1 MLVIIGS
8 GHAGYSLAREWRK
21 LDAATPLVILTN
33 EDGASYYKPD
43 LSKAFAAG
51 KDAAGLVKADAAAM
65 ARELSADIRTGVE
78 VTRIDAA
85 GKAVYV
91 GDEAIPYA
99 QLVLAVG
106 AEPIRLPLAGDAA
119 SRVLSVND
127 RQDYA
132 LLRDRLSPGCRV
144 LILGAGLIGC
154 EFANDLSAAG
164 FKVTIADIAAWP
176 LARFVP
182 EPLGRALQG
191 ALAGIGANWKLGAA
205 ATAVNSTGQGMR
217 VAFADASVLEADV
230 VISAVG
236 LRPNVA
242 LAQAA
247 GIRCN
252 AGIVLDG
259 HLQTSAPG
267 VYALGDCTEIAG
279 RPMPFI
285 LPIGH
290 AARALAPTLAG
301 TPTRANFPAM
311 PTPVKTPA
319 CPAVVCPP
327 PAVEG
332 KWTVT
337 GDAPDLEAVFAD
349 AGGTPLGFALT
360 GKATARRGALA
371 ALLPPVVTPALGAIG

>member
-8 GHAGYSLAREWRK
+8 GHAGYTLAREWRK
-21 LDAATPLVILTN
+21 SDSATPLVMLTN
-33 EDGASYYKPD
+33 EDGANYYKPD

-65 ARELSADIRTGVE
+65 ARELTADIRTGVE
-78 VTRIDAA
+78 VTRIDVAQ
-85 GKAVYV
+85 KTVYL
-91 GDEAIPYA
+91 GDEAIAYSK
-99 QLVLAVG
+99 LVLAVG
-106 AEPIRLPLAGDAA
+106 AEPIRLPLSGDAA
-119 SRVLSVND
+119 ARVLSVND

-132 LLRDRLSPGCRV
+132 VLRERLAPGCRV

-164 FKVTIADIAAWP
+164 FRVTVADIAAWP

-182 EPLGRALQG
+182 EQLGRTLQG
-191 ALAGIGANWKLGAA
+191 ALAGIGVAWKLGASA
-205 ATAVNSTGQGMR
+205 AAVSSSAQG
-217 VAFADASVLEADV
+217 VGVTFADGSLVEADV
-230 VISAVG
+230 VLSAVG

-252 AGIVLDG
+252 AGIVVDG

-267 VYALGDCTEIAG
+267 VYALGDCIEIAG

-285 LPIGH
+285 LPIGN

-311 PTPVKTPA
+311 PTPVKTPV

-332 KWTVT
+332 TWSVT
-337 GDAPDLEAVFAD
+337 GEAPDLEAVYVD
-349 AGGTPLGFALT
+349 ANGAPLGFALM
-360 GKATARRGALA
+360 GKAAARRGALA
-371 ALLPPVVTPALGAIG
+371 AQLPPVVPAQIA